1 MPKNIK
7 SSQENN
13 LTKEIELISGENI
26 RDKIYE
32 VMNKLNNVVE
42 KSEIAPFLLDLGKP
56 AEKHE
61 YLFLNGEPAKADET
75 YINLYSQAKNSI
87 YLVDNY
93 INIKTLRL
101 LQGIKPDVK
110 VIVFSDNTN
119 NYLHASDYEDFTTE
133 FPNISIDFY
142 TTNNIMHDRY
152 IILDFDTKDE
162 RIFHA
167 GASSKDAGKKVTSI
181 IELTEADV
189 KLAFHTVVER
199 LRGNPK
205 LALS

>member
-1 MPKNIK
+1 M
-7 SSQENN
+7 
-13 LTKEIELISGENI
+13 
-26 RDKIYE
+26 
-32 VMNKLNNVVE
+32 
-42 KSEIAPFLLDLGKP
+42 
-56 AEKHE
+56 
-61 YLFLNGEPAKADET
+61 
-75 YINLYSQAKNSI
+75 
-87 YLVDNY
+87 DNY

-101 LQGIKPDVK
+101 LQDIKTGVK
-110 VIVFSDNTN
+110 VTVFSDNAN

-142 TTNNIMHDRY
+142 ATNNIMHDRY

-181 IELTEADV
+181 MELTEADV

-199 LRGNPK
+199 LKRHPK
-205 LALS
+205 LVLF